1 MANSPQQVDIAHSPT
16 KTRWSRQTLAALL
29 WIVFIAGLLTEVLSP
44 RLKIENHAFVMRSVL
59 TSQGGAIRPDAI
71 VDHERRLQ
79 WVSGILA
86 LGGSLS
92 LGFWYR
98 RRPADALTLRRNFHP
113 QSR

>member
-1 MANSPQQVDIAHSPT
+1 MASISQQVDTPDSP
-16 KTRWSRQTLAALL
+16 KSRWRKQTLSALL
-29 WIVFIAGLLTEVLSP
+29 WIVFTAGLVTEVLAP
-44 RLKIENHAFVMRSVL
+44 RLKIENHAFVLEPTLS
-59 TSQGGAIRPDAI
+59 TQGEGIRPDAI

-79 WVSGILA
+79 WVSGILT

-98 RRPADALTLRRNFHP
+98 RRLADALTPRRNFHP